1 MSEQSYD
8 EQKRQAF
15 SFLAQERARRAQG
28 SAAAQDSA
36 ALQSSTAAPDTA
48 AHCLEPVPDAMP
60 ERAPQRHDA
69 TFTSVDSAE
78 LAPEV
83 QAALATSPYARMSA
97 SATASSAAAVT
108 AAVATKA
115 SVAASADT
123 ARGARSEVVPSAV
136 QSADDAAQAGDKDA
150 APGAT
155 TLRAAAAEALGLT
168 GAPKPRGRKKAVAV
182 RSHEE
187 LEALAPSYAA
197 LSGESLESAR
207 RRETFQNLLELDALV
222 ITDNVYARYCA
233 RMKALGLTPYPRP
246 ALWEFN
252 IAYVFGEQGLIAR
265 SLSYYRPRPGQITLA
280 RHVCSAMS
288 SGQILMVEA
297 GTGTGKTYSYLVPP
311 LVAGR
316 RVIVSTGT
324 KALQDQLTSKD
335 IPNLTK
341 MLGLKHHHHIALK
354 GQSNYVCRYLLEGR
368 GLSQMMAR
376 EAQKLIRY
384 VGDCAD
390 DIDRKRYQATFGE
403 INFPIKD
410 ATRSLISCD
419 SALCQEMSSN
429 CPYAKQKWQFL
440 KSCGASDDEV
450 KGTKSGAGVE
460 STTASVSGLTPET
473 KGCPYNPDD
482 LPDVTGDHCFI
493 FAARHEA
500 KKRQIVAI
508 NHALFFGALQSNNG
522 FNSVNSILP
531 WPDVLVFDEAHTLP
545 EVGRNFFT
553 RHVSLRELVDLPDVM
568 QEAFKGSSV
577 SVNSGSF
584 QEARFKFSLL
594 VRTLQMGLALYE
606 ADKRN
611 VLDFKYRHQRY
622 PSCFELLGSCLV
634 HPRERGFL
642 GEDSYLAK
650 VLSKLDN
657 AESQSFFTRLNI
669 DPGVKTS
676 AALASL
682 GIKGLSA
689 LETEESAGEAERFA
703 GASHLS
709 SSELRALEK
718 GLSERYAQLIA
729 PYKAQEAKSGY
740 KSYSRS
746 GEPKPCLVPPG
757 DRPMEDVLYDSA
769 GHPVV
774 EPFFRALM
782 ADLLVS
788 LRTLHGLFEANRE
801 ASDKVPALIERSEEL
816 ATFIGDFMTTDR
828 NKQGEPQW
836 DNAAWIEIS
845 GGSDDRR
852 TGRKR
857 DYTYSLVVAPID
869 IGKYLGPALRQL
881 RDSGT
886 TIVFASATITVNND
900 FSKFCRD
907 LGLSQSEVM
916 TDIVPSP
923 FDYEHHACLLTSAH
937 FPPPAESRRII
948 KCINMVKEAI
958 ACVDGGVFF
967 LTTSY
972 SMMNAAAQELQTIFG
987 SRRKILV
994 QGQAAVPRLMEEFR
1008 QDGQAILVGTSSFW
1022 EGVDVPG
1029 KALSLVIIDKLPF
1042 KTIGDPMQ
1050 VARSELCT
1058 HRGGN
1063 YFKDISIPEAIIML
1077 RQGVGRLIR
1086 NEEDSG
1092 ALIILDPRLQTNHYG
1107 QIFFNSLPPM
1117 QRVTTIGELTSFLN
1131 QVKKSR

>member
-1 MSEQSYD
+1 MSELSLE
-8 EQKRQAF
+8 EQKRQAL
-15 SFLAQERARRAQG
+15 SYLEKTRAARSHG
-28 SAAAQDSA
+28 SATPQDAAA
-36 ALQSSTAAPDTA
+36 SSAPDTA
-48 AHCLEPVPDAMP
+48 LSSDA
-60 ERAPQRHDA
+60 APMRHDA
-69 TFTSVDSAE
+69 LLTSVDCAE

-83 QAALATSPYARMSA
+83 KAALAASPYTHLGTSSVAAPRTTVSPRATTIFSSDSDAA
-97 SATASSAAAVT
+97 SAVSAEASSAPVRSAH
-108 AAVATKA
+108 KA
-115 SVAASADT
+115 KSRQAEPRQA
-123 ARGARSEVVPSAV
+123 EPS
-136 QSADDAAQAGDKDA
+136 S
-150 APGAT
+150 
-155 TLRAAAAEALGLT
+155 LREAAAEALGLT
-168 GAPKPRGRKKAVAV
+168 GAAPKSRARKKSGLKV
-182 RSHEE
+182 RTHEE
-187 LEALAPSYAA
+187 LEALAPSYAD
-197 LSGESLESAR
+197 LSGEALEAAR
-207 RRETFQNLLELDALV
+207 RHETFQNLLELDALV
-222 ITDNVYARYCA
+222 ISDNVYARYCA

-252 IAYVFGEQGLIAR
+252 IAYVFGEQGLISR
-265 SLSYYRPRPGQITLA
+265 SLSYYRPRPGQITFA
-280 RHVCSAMS
+280 RHVCAAMS

-335 IPNLTK
+335 IPNLIK

-403 INFPIKD
+403 INFPIND
-410 ATRSLISCD
+410 ATRALISCD

-450 KGTKSGAGVE
+450 KGTKSGVE
-460 STTASVSGLTPET
+460 ATTASVTGLSTESSG
-473 KGCPYNPDD
+473 CHYNPDD

-500 KKRQIVAI
+500 KKRQVVAI

-522 FNSVNSILP
+522 FASVNSILP

-584 QEARFKFSLL
+584 QEAKFKFSLL
-594 VRTLQMGLALYE
+594 VRTLQLGLTLYD

-650 VLSKLDN
+650 VLTKLDN
-657 AESQSFFTRLNI
+657 ADSQAFFARLNI

-676 AALASL
+676 AALEAL

-689 LETEESAGEAERFA
+689 LEAEESSGEAERFN

-709 SSELRALEK
+709 SAELRALEQ
-718 GLSERYAQLIA
+718 GISERYAQLIA

-740 KSYSRS
+740 KAYNRTK
-746 GEPKPCLVPPG
+746 EVKPCLVPPG
-757 DRPMEDVLYDSA
+757 DRPMEDVICDSA
-769 GHPVV
+769 GQPVV

-782 ADLLVS
+782 ADLLMS

-816 ATFIGDFMTTDR
+816 VAFIGDFMTTDR

-836 DNAAWIEIS
+836 DNAAWIEIN
-845 GGSDDRR
+845 GGSEDRR

-881 RDSGT
+881 RDNGT
-886 TIVFASATITVNND
+886 TIVFASATITVNNE
-900 FSKFCRD
+900 FTKFCRD
-907 LGLSQSEVM
+907 LGLSPSEVM

-923 FDYEHHACLLTSAH
+923 FDYENHACLLTSAH
-937 FPPPAESRRII
+937 FPQPAESRRII
-948 KCINMVKEAI
+948 KCIDMVKEAI
-958 ACVDGGVFF
+958 SCVDGGVFF

-972 SMMNAAAQELQTIFG
+972 SMMNAAAQELQTLFG
-987 SRRKILV
+987 ARRKILV

-1086 NEEDSG
+1086 NEDDSG
-1092 ALIILDPRLQTNHYG
+1092 ALIILDPRLQTNSYG

-1131 QVKKSR
+1131 KVKKSR

>member
-1 MSEQSYD
+1 MSELSLE
-8 EQKRQAF
+8 EQERQAL
-15 SFLAQERARRAQG
+15 SYLKKVRSERVHGTAPHDLA
-28 SAAAQDSA
+28 DS
-36 ALQSSTAAPDTA
+36 TP
-48 AHCLEPVPDAMP
+48 M
-60 ERAPQRHDA
+60 RHDSL
-69 TFTSVDSAE
+69 FTSVDSAE

-83 QAALATSPYARMSA
+83 QAALAASPFASHKATPSVKPANTKPANTKPTSAETVRAKSTGAKATSLKTDAVGSTKAPSDA
-97 SATASSAAAVT
+97 SSKSSAASSESS
-108 AAVATKA
+108 AAQGDAQ
-115 SVAASADT
+115 
-123 ARGARSEVVPSAV
+123 SAV
-136 QSADDAAQAGDKDA
+136 QPDTQAS
-150 APGAT
+150 
-155 TLRAAAAEALGLT
+155 LRAAAAEALGLT
-168 GAPKPRGRKKAVAV
+168 GTAPKKSARKKSGLKV
-182 RSHEE
+182 RTHEE
-187 LEALAPSYAA
+187 LEALAPSYAD
-197 LSGESLESAR
+197 LTGEDLEAAR
-207 RRETFQNLLELDALV
+207 RHETFQNLLELDALV

-252 IAYVFGEQGLIAR
+252 VAYVFGEQGLISR
-265 SLSYYRPRPGQITLA
+265 SLSYYRPRPGQITLS

-335 IPNLTK
+335 IPNLIK

-403 INFPIKD
+403 INFPIND
-410 ATRSLISCD
+410 ATRALISCD

-440 KSCGASDDEV
+440 KNCGASDDEV
-450 KGTKSGAGVE
+450 KGTKSGVE
-460 STTASVSGLTPET
+460 ATTASVTGLSNES

-500 KKRQIVAI
+500 KKRQVVAI

-522 FNSVNSILP
+522 FASVNSILP

-553 RHVSLRELVDLPDVM
+553 RHVSLRELIDLPDVM

-577 SVNSGSF
+577 SVNSGAF
-584 QEARFKFSLL
+584 QEARFKYALL
-594 VRTLQMGLALYE
+594 VRTLQLGLALYD

-650 VLSKLDN
+650 LLTTLDN
-657 AESQSFFTRLNI
+657 ADSKAFFSRLNI

-676 AALASL
+676 AALEAL

-689 LETEESAGEAERFA
+689 IESEESSGDADRFN

-709 SSELRALEK
+709 SAELRALEQ
-718 GLSERYAQLIA
+718 GISERYAQLIA
-729 PYKAQEAKSGY
+729 PYKAKEAASGY
-740 KSYSRS
+740 KSYNRTK
-746 GEPKPCLVPPG
+746 EVKPCLVPPG
-757 DRPMEDVLYDSA
+757 DRPMEDVVCDSA
-769 GHPVV
+769 GNPVV

-782 ADLLVS
+782 ADLLMS

-801 ASDKVPALIERSEEL
+801 AADKVPALIERSEEL
-816 ATFIGDFMTTDR
+816 VAFIGDFMTTDR

-836 DNAAWIEIS
+836 DNAAWIEIN

-881 RDSGT
+881 RDNGT
-886 TIVFASATITVNND
+886 TIVFASATITVNNE
-900 FSKFCRD
+900 FTKFCRD
-907 LGLSQSEVM
+907 LGLSPSEVM

-923 FDYEHHACLLTSAH
+923 FDYENHACLLTSAH
-937 FPPPAESRRII
+937 FPQPAESRRII
-948 KCINMVKEAI
+948 KCIDMVKEAI
-958 ACVDGGVFF
+958 SCVDGGVFF

-972 SMMNAAAQELQTIFG
+972 SMMNAAAQELQTLFG

-1063 YFKDISIPEAIIML
+1063 YFNDISIPEAIIML

-1086 NEEDSG
+1086 NEDDSG
-1092 ALIILDPRLQTNHYG
+1092 ALIILDPRLQTNRYG

-1117 QRVTTIGELTSFLN
+1117 QRVTTIGELTAFLN
-1131 QVKKSR
+1131 KVKKSR

>member
-1 MSEQSYD
+1 MSELSLE
-8 EQKRQAF
+8 EQKRQAL
-15 SFLAQERARRAQG
+15 SYLEKARATRAQG
-28 SAAAQDSA
+28 SAALHDSA
-36 ALQSSTAAPDTA
+36 AAPGSASNSAPDTA
-48 AHCLEPVPDAMP
+48 LSSDA
-60 ERAPQRHDA
+60 APMRHDA
-69 TFTSVDSAE
+69 LLTSVDCAE

-83 QAALATSPYARMSA
+83 KAALAASPYTHLGTSSVAAPRTTVSPRATTIFSSDSDAASDA
-97 SATASSAAAVT
+97 SAEASSAPACSAH
-108 AAVATKA
+108 KA
-115 SVAASADT
+115 KSSQSEQ
-123 ARGARSEVVPSAV
+123 GA
-136 QSADDAAQAGDKDA
+136 
-150 APGAT
+150 
-155 TLRAAAAEALGLT
+155 LRAAAAEALGLT
-168 GAPKPRGRKKAVAV
+168 GAAPKSRARKKSGLKV
-182 RSHEE
+182 RTHEE
-187 LEALAPSYAA
+187 LEALAPSYAD
-197 LSGESLESAR
+197 LSGEALEAAR
-207 RRETFQNLLELDALV
+207 RHETFQNLLELDALV
-222 ITDNVYARYCA
+222 ISDNVYARYCA

-252 IAYVFGEQGLIAR
+252 IAYVFGEQGLISR
-265 SLSYYRPRPGQITLA
+265 SLSYYRPRPGQITFA
-280 RHVCSAMS
+280 RHVCAAMS

-335 IPNLTK
+335 IPNLIK

-403 INFPIKD
+403 INFPINE
-410 ATRSLISCD
+410 ATRALISCD

-450 KGTKSGAGVE
+450 KGTKSGIEA
-460 STTASVSGLTPET
+460 TTASVTGLSTESS
-473 KGCPYNPDD
+473 GCPYNPDD

-500 KKRQIVAI
+500 KKRQVVAI

-522 FNSVNSILP
+522 FASVNSILP

-584 QEARFKFSLL
+584 QEAKFKFSLL
-594 VRTLQMGLALYE
+594 VRTLQLGLALYD

-642 GEDSYLAK
+642 GEDSYLVK
-650 VLSKLDN
+650 VLTALDN
-657 AESQSFFTRLNI
+657 SDTQAFFARLNI

-676 AALASL
+676 AALEAL

-689 LETEESAGEAERFA
+689 LEAEESSGEAERFN

-709 SSELRALEK
+709 SAELRALEQ
-718 GLSERYAQLIA
+718 GISERYAQLIA

-740 KSYSRS
+740 KAYNRTK
-746 GEPKPCLVPPG
+746 EVKPCLVPPG
-757 DRPMEDVLYDSA
+757 DRPMEDVVCDSL
-769 GHPVV
+769 GQPVV

-782 ADLLVS
+782 ADLLMS

-816 ATFIGDFMTTDR
+816 VAFIGDFMTTDR

-836 DNAAWIEIS
+836 DNAAWIEIN
-845 GGSDDRR
+845 GGSEDRR

-881 RDSGT
+881 RDNGT
-886 TIVFASATITVNND
+886 TIVFASATITVNNE
-900 FSKFCRD
+900 FTKFCRD
-907 LGLSQSEVM
+907 LGLSPSEVM

-923 FDYEHHACLLTSAH
+923 FDYENHACLLTSAH
-937 FPPPAESRRII
+937 FPQPAESRRII
-948 KCINMVKEAI
+948 KCIDMVKEAI
-958 ACVDGGVFF
+958 SCVDGGVFF

-972 SMMNAAAQELQTIFG
+972 SMMNAAAQELQTLFG
-987 SRRKILV
+987 ARRKILV

-1086 NEEDSG
+1086 NEDDSG
-1092 ALIILDPRLQTNHYG
+1092 ALIILDPRLQTNSYG

-1131 QVKKSR
+1131 KVKKSR

>member
-1 MSEQSYD
+1 MSELSLE
-8 EQKRQAF
+8 EQKRQAL
-15 SFLAQERARRAQG
+15 SYLEKARAARTQG
-28 SAAAQDSA
+28 SAALHDSAAPQDSA
-36 ALQSSTAAPDTA
+36 ANSAPDAALTSDAAP
-48 AHCLEPVPDAMP
+48 M
-60 ERAPQRHDA
+60 RHDA
-69 TFTSVDSAE
+69 LLTSVDSAE

-83 QAALATSPYARMSA
+83 KAALAASPYTHLGASSARSA
-97 SATASSAAAVT
+97 SAAARTTVSPRATTIFSSDSDASSD
-108 AAVATKA
+108 
-115 SVAASADT
+115 ASAP
-123 ARGARSEVVPSAV
+123 AR
-136 QSADDAAQAGDKDA
+136 AAHKAKSSQAEQGS
-150 APGAT
+150 
-155 TLRAAAAEALGLT
+155 LRAAAAEALGLT
-168 GAPKPRGRKKAVAV
+168 GSAPKSRARKKSGLKV

-187 LEALAPSYAA
+187 LEALAPSYAD
-197 LSGESLESAR
+197 LSGEALEAAR
-207 RRETFQNLLELDALV
+207 RHETFQNLLELDALV
-222 ITDNVYARYCA
+222 ISDNVYARYCA

-252 IAYVFGEQGLIAR
+252 IAYVFGEQGLISR
-265 SLSYYRPRPGQITLA
+265 SLSYYRPRPGQITFA
-280 RHVCSAMS
+280 RHVCAAMS

-335 IPNLTK
+335 IPNLIK

-403 INFPIKD
+403 INFPIND
-410 ATRSLISCD
+410 ATRALISCD

-440 KSCGASDDEV
+440 KNCGASDDEV
-450 KGTKSGAGVE
+450 KGTKSGVE
-460 STTASVSGLTPET
+460 ATTASVTGLSTESS
-473 KGCPYNPDD
+473 GCPYNPDD

-500 KKRQIVAI
+500 KKRQVVAI

-522 FNSVNSILP
+522 FASVNSILP

-584 QEARFKFSLL
+584 QEAKFKFSLL
-594 VRTLQMGLALYE
+594 VRTLQLGLALYD

-642 GEDSYLAK
+642 GEDSYLVK
-650 VLSKLDN
+650 VLTALDN
-657 AESQSFFTRLNI
+657 SDTQAFFSRLNI
-669 DPGVKTS
+669 DPGVKSS
-676 AALASL
+676 AALEAL

-689 LETEESAGEAERFA
+689 LEAEESSGEAERFN

-709 SSELRALEK
+709 SAELRALEQ
-718 GLSERYAQLIA
+718 GISERYAQLIA

-740 KSYSRS
+740 KAYNRTK
-746 GEPKPCLVPPG
+746 EVKPCLVPPG
-757 DRPMEDVLYDSA
+757 DRPMEDVVCDSA
-769 GHPVV
+769 GQPVV

-782 ADLLVS
+782 ADLLMS

-816 ATFIGDFMTTDR
+816 VAFIGDFMTTDR

-836 DNAAWIEIS
+836 DNAAWIEIN
-845 GGSDDRR
+845 GGSEDRR

-881 RDSGT
+881 RDNGT
-886 TIVFASATITVNND
+886 TIVFASATITVNNE
-900 FSKFCRD
+900 FTKFCRD
-907 LGLSQSEVM
+907 LGLSPSEVM

-923 FDYEHHACLLTSAH
+923 FDYENHACLLTSAH
-937 FPPPAESRRII
+937 FPQPAESRRII
-948 KCINMVKEAI
+948 KCIDMVKEAI
-958 ACVDGGVFF
+958 SCVDGGVFF

-972 SMMNAAAQELQTIFG
+972 SMMNAAAQELQTLFG
-987 SRRKILV
+987 TRRKILV

-1086 NEEDSG
+1086 NEDDSG
-1092 ALIILDPRLQTNHYG
+1092 ALIILDPRLQTNSYG

-1131 QVKKSR
+1131 KVKKSR

>member
-1 MSEQSYD
+1 MSELSLE
-8 EQKRQAF
+8 EQKRQAL
-15 SFLAQERARRAQG
+15 SYLEKTRAARSHG
-28 SAAAQDSA
+28 SATPQDAAA
-36 ALQSSTAAPDTA
+36 SSAPDTA
-48 AHCLEPVPDAMP
+48 LSSDA
-60 ERAPQRHDA
+60 APMRHDA
-69 TFTSVDSAE
+69 LLTSVDCAE

-83 QAALATSPYARMSA
+83 KAALAASPYTHLGTSSVAAPRTTVSPRATTIFSSDSDAA
-97 SATASSAAAVT
+97 SAVSAEASSAPVRSAH
-108 AAVATKA
+108 KA
-115 SVAASADT
+115 KSRQAEPRQA
-123 ARGARSEVVPSAV
+123 EPS
-136 QSADDAAQAGDKDA
+136 S
-150 APGAT
+150 
-155 TLRAAAAEALGLT
+155 LREAAAEALGLT
-168 GAPKPRGRKKAVAV
+168 GAAPKSRARKKSGLKV
-182 RSHEE
+182 RTHEE
-187 LEALAPSYAA
+187 LEALAPSYAD
-197 LSGESLESAR
+197 LSGEALEAAR
-207 RRETFQNLLELDALV
+207 RHETFQNLLELDALV
-222 ITDNVYARYCA
+222 ISDNVYARYCA

-252 IAYVFGEQGLIAR
+252 IAYVFGEQGLISR
-265 SLSYYRPRPGQITLA
+265 SLSYYRPRPGQITFA
-280 RHVCSAMS
+280 RHVCAAMS

-335 IPNLTK
+335 IPNLIK

-403 INFPIKD
+403 INFPIND
-410 ATRSLISCD
+410 ATRALISCD

-450 KGTKSGAGVE
+450 KGTKSGVE
-460 STTASVSGLTPET
+460 ATTASVTGLSTESSG
-473 KGCPYNPDD
+473 CHYNPDD

-500 KKRQIVAI
+500 KKRQVVAI

-522 FNSVNSILP
+522 FASVNSILP

-584 QEARFKFSLL
+584 QEAKFKFSLL
-594 VRTLQMGLALYE
+594 VRTLQLGLTLYD

-650 VLSKLDN
+650 VLTKLDN
-657 AESQSFFTRLNI
+657 ADSQAFFARLNI

-676 AALASL
+676 AALEAL

-689 LETEESAGEAERFA
+689 LEAEESSGEAERFN

-709 SSELRALEK
+709 SAELRALEQ
-718 GLSERYAQLIA
+718 GISERYAQLIA

-740 KSYSRS
+740 KAYNRTK
-746 GEPKPCLVPPG
+746 EVKPCLVPPG
-757 DRPMEDVLYDSA
+757 DRPMEDVICDSA
-769 GHPVV
+769 GQPVV

-782 ADLLVS
+782 ADLLMS

-816 ATFIGDFMTTDR
+816 VAFIGDFMTTDR

-836 DNAAWIEIS
+836 DNAAWIEIN
-845 GGSDDRR
+845 GGSEDRR

-881 RDSGT
+881 RDNGT
-886 TIVFASATITVNND
+886 TIVFASATITVNNE
-900 FSKFCRD
+900 FTKFCRD
-907 LGLSQSEVM
+907 LGLSPSEVM

-923 FDYEHHACLLTSAH
+923 FDYENHACLLTSAH
-937 FPPPAESRRII
+937 FPQPAESRRII
-948 KCINMVKEAI
+948 KCIDMVKEAI
-958 ACVDGGVFF
+958 SCVDGGVFF

-972 SMMNAAAQELQTIFG
+972 SMMNAAAQELQTLFG
-987 SRRKILV
+987 ALRKILV

-1086 NEEDSG
+1086 NEDDSG
-1092 ALIILDPRLQTNHYG
+1092 ALIILDPRLQTNSYG

-1131 QVKKSR
+1131 KVKKSR